1 MRPLENTTYE
11 NGRIVRDTNFNA
23 GLSISSSSIAL
34 DFTLKMKEYIL
45 RKNISREE
53 VWFMSQIRPELFPDT
68 EMGKDMSQD
77 IVWFMSQISP
87 ELFTDTESNFK

>member
-1 MRPLENTTYE
+1 M
-11 NGRIVRDTNFNA
+11 VRDTNFSA

-77 IVWFMSQISP
+77 IVGMDSTCDRAKVM
-87 ELFTDTESNFK
+87 ERFTDIYCDEI